1 MATQTQPLTLEQIVA
16 ENAETL
22 NYLLDQDDVTTLT
35 PAELVE
41 ALEDAGRAFSASF
54 EQNNQRNGEVFT
66 AAAAL
71 LAETLTIP
79 ADDPD
84 MPVLLRRAR
93 THLGDTEI

>member
-1 MATQTQPLTLEQIVA
+1 MTTQTLTFKDVVA

-41 ALEDAGRAFSASF
+41 ALEDAGHAFSDSF
-54 EQNNQRNGEVFT
+54 EQTNQHNGET
-66 AAAAL
+66 LRAAAAL

-84 MPVLLRRAR
+84 MPVLLRRVRAQ
-93 THLGDTEI
+93 LGDAEI

>member
-1 MATQTQPLTLEQIVA
+1 MTTQTITFETVIA

-22 NYLLDQDDVTTLT
+22 SYLLDQDVTTLT
-35 PAELVE
+35 PAEFVE
-41 ALEDAGRAFSASF
+41 AIEDAGREFSDSF
-54 EQNNQRNGEVFT
+54 EHTNQNNGEAMT

-71 LAETLTIP
+71 LADTLTIP

-93 THLGDTEI
+93 ARLRDTEI

>member
-1 MATQTQPLTLEQIVA
+1 MTTQTLTFKDVIT

-22 NYLLDQDDVTTLT
+22 NYLLDQDDVTALT

-41 ALEDAGRAFSASF
+41 ALEDAGSEASDSF
-54 EQNNQRNGEVFT
+54 ESTNQRNGEALT

-84 MPVLLRRAR
+84 MPVLLQRAR
-93 THLGDTEI
+93 ARLGDTEI

>member
-1 MATQTQPLTLEQIVA
+1 MTTTQTITFDTVVA
-16 ENAETL
+16 DNATTL

-41 ALEDAGRAFSASF
+41 ALEDAGREFSDSF
-54 EQNNQRNGEVFT
+54 EHTNQNNGQAMT

-79 ADDPD
+79 DDDPD
-84 MPVLLRRAR
+84 MPVLLGRAR
-93 THLGDTEI
+93 ARLRDTEI

>member
-1 MATQTQPLTLEQIVA
+1 MTTQTQPLTLQQIIA

-22 NYLLDQDDVTTLT
+22 SYLLDQDVTALT

-41 ALEDAGRAFSASF
+41 ALEDAGREFSDSF
-54 EQNNQRNGEVFT
+54 EHTNQNNGEAMT

-71 LAETLTIP
+71 LTETLTIP

-84 MPVLLRRAR
+84 MPVLLGRAR
-93 THLGDTEI
+93 ARLRDTEI